1 MDEKKDEKE
10 DENDDAN
17 KDENDDEYDPG
28 RFSVHLSCRC
38 LFSINISLPHFIQ
51 SLAIFILIKKSHERN
66 KSSFVFGMIPDRISV
81 QAIFISFI
89 VCLCLPPT
97 LGSTKPVFLGNWNC
111 KCDAREQL
119 K

>member
-1 MDEKKDEKE
+1 MSIL
-10 DENDDAN
+10 AAAV
-17 KDENDDEYDPG
+17 
-28 RFSVHLSCRC
+28 FFVHPQLLTWCHKTAQ
-38 LFSINISLPHFIQ
+38 LLHTAATINISIPHFIQ

-97 LGSTKPVFLGNWNC
+97 LGSTKPVFLGN
-111 KCDAREQL
+111 
-119 K
+119 